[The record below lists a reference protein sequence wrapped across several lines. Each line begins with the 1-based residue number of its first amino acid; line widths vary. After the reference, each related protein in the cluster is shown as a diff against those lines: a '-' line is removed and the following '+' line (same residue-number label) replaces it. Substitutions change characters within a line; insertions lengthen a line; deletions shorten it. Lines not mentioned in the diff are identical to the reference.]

1 MKHLLLG
8 LTLIISFALSA
19 QVQLTRDVMSSA
31 GQSVSGTT
39 IQMSYTIGEP
49 FTATLQNN
57 WIQTLG
63 FQQPNTKP
71 ATELPFAIPGGI
83 SPNGDGV
90 NEYWDIQGLEDY
102 PNATVTVFNRSGQ
115 KVYSGTSQDPAW
127 DGTTNGRECP
137 TADYYYIID
146 LGDGQKFSGVVTLK
160 K

>member
-57 WIQTLG
+57 WIHTLG

-71 ATELPFAIPGGI
+71 ATELPFAIPGGTI
-83 SPNGDGV
+83 SKRRWGT
-90 NEYWDIQGLEDY
+90 NEYLGHSRL
-102 PNATVTVFNRSGQ
+102 
-115 KVYSGTSQDPAW
+115 
-127 DGTTNGRECP
+127 GR
-137 TADYYYIID
+137 
-146 LGDGQKFSGVVTLK
+146 LS
-160 K
+160 

>member
-19 QVQLTRDVMSSA
+19 QIQLSRDVMSSA
-31 GQSVSGTT
+31 GQSVSGTN

-57 WIQTLG
+57 WIHTLG

-102 PNATVTVFNRSGQ
+102 PNATVTVFNRWGQ

-146 LGDGQKFSGVVTLK
+146 LGDGQKFNGVVTLK

>member
-31 GQSVSGTT
+31 GQSVSGTN

-57 WIQTLG
+57 WIHTLG

-102 PNATVTVFNRSGQ
+102 PNATVTVFNRWGQ

-146 LGDGQKFSGVVTLK
+146 LGDGQKFNGVVTLK

>member
-57 WIQTLG
+57 WIHTLG

-102 PNATVTVFNRSGQ
+102 PNATVTVFNRWGQ

-146 LGDGQKFSGVVTLK
+146 LGDGQKFNGVVTLK